1 MRTAASPPRHLGALP
16 HSARG
21 SGGGRG
27 VLDAALVRQLAHLR
41 GPPEP
46 RAPARRTRL
55 LRRAAGRWPARPG
68 VLLAYHDLLL
78 FLVAYPDERAVLR
91 LAEAELRRIAAAVVR
106 RSPAEVTRLDG
117 TGLPGTLTACAFSL
131 DLARWLTRRF
141 PRDVEL
147 DWEQARGEPAT
158 RELARL
164 CVAPV
169 ERAGIPDGP
178 WDPRR
183 WFELARGRSRQSA
196 LAWALGHLDRFPIR
210 GEAMDRLYDS
220 FKIFVSRRL
229 RAPAASRTLCRFPPR
244 RPFLHRTLL
253 RDTAAARRAWSR
265 ALPAPRR
272 ITSRDAAA
280 LIDVAR
286 VSLGVR
292 HRETDP
298 VTYASARDVTLFSL
312 ERGIDVALFG
322 MLPERRLPLE
332 SYVGYL
338 AAKNRVPIAYGGAW
352 IFLDRARIGVNV
364 LEGFRGGESAYV
376 FAQVLRVYA
385 GHFGVRRFFV
395 DPFQLGHGN
404 REGIE
409 SGAFW
414 FYYRLGFR
422 PLSQRLARLAEAE
435 CRRLQRGRPGR
446 SSPAMLRRLARSPLR
461 LDLDPRAGPDEA
473 PDPLDVSRA
482 VTRLV
487 GRDWRGDR
495 QAAEAWARGRA
506 AERLGIRPGSWP
518 GPEREAFGRLS
529 LVVAFLPG
537 LAGWSPRKKRALAE
551 AMRAKGKPRERG
563 FVTRT
568 RAHRPLRAALARLAR
583 LGALDVA
590 GSAARNQ
597 VRAEDQRVSPDSHH
611 EDRLA
616 PLAAVSVRDA
626 RVGRRWD
633 REL

>member
-1 MRTAASPPRHLGALP
+1 MRASTRASRSSGAAPRLARRLGA
-16 HSARG
+16 SRAA
-21 SGGGRG
+21 
-27 VLDAALVRQLAHLR
+27 VLDAALVRQLGRLR
-41 GPPEP
+41 GPQEP
-46 RAPARRTRL
+46 RARAWRRRL

-91 LAEAELRRIAAAVVR
+91 QAEAELRRIARTVAR
-106 RSPAEVTRLDG
+106 RPPAEVARLDG
-117 TGLPGTLTACAFSL
+117 TGLPGTLTACAFSR

-158 RELARL
+158 RALAGL
-164 CVAPV
+164 CAAPV
-169 ERAGIPDGP
+169 ERAGVPDGP
-178 WDPRR
+178 WDPHR
-183 WFELARGRSRQSA
+183 WFALARGPSRHSA
-196 LAWALGHLDRFPIR
+196 LAWALGHLDRLPVR

-220 FKIFVSRRL
+220 FRIFVSWRL
-229 RAPAASRTLCRFPPR
+229 RAPAASRTLCRFPAR

-253 RDTAAARRAWSR
+253 RDAAAARRAWSR
-265 ALPAPRR
+265 ALPPPRR
-272 ITSRDAAA
+272 LTPRTASA

-298 VTYASARDVTLFSL
+298 VTYASARDVTPFSL

-322 MLPERRLPLE
+322 MLPERRPPLE

-385 GHFGVRRFFV
+385 GHFGVRQFFV
-395 DPFQLGHGN
+395 DPFQIGHGN

-422 PLSQRLARLAEAE
+422 PASERLARVAEAE
-435 CRRLQRGRPGR
+435 WHRLERRRAGR
-446 SSPAMLRRLARSPLR
+446 SSPAMLRRLARGPLR
-461 LDLDPRAGPDEA
+461 LDLDPRAGAEEA

-495 QAAEAWARGRA
+495 SAAEAWARRSA
-506 AERLGIRPGSWP
+506 AGRLGIRPGSWL
-518 GPEREAFGRLS
+518 GPEREAFDRLS
-529 LVVAFLPG
+529 LLVALLPG
-537 LAGWSPRKKRALAE
+537 LAGWSPREKRALAE
-551 AMRAKGKPRERG
+551 AMRAKGRPRERG

-568 RAHRPLRAALARLAR
+568 RAHGPFRAALGQLAR
-583 LGALDVA
+583 LGVPEVA
-590 GSAARNQ
+590 G
-597 VRAEDQRVSPDSHH
+597 
-611 EDRLA
+611 
-616 PLAAVSVRDA
+616 
-626 RVGRRWD
+626 RR
-633 REL
+633 